1 MLSVL
6 RSLLAGPPG
15 ATSVEDAARWMAE
28 GAVLVD
34 VREPSEWQSGH
45 ARGAIHI
52 PLSEIQARGRKA
64 LEARGV
70 TAGAGDNVLLICR
83 SGMRS
88 GVACQAL
95 RGEASFKAI
104 NVKGGMIAWQ
114 RAGLPMEGSR

>member
-1 MLSVL
+1 M
-6 RSLLAGPPG
+6 ADG
-15 ATSVEDAARWMAE
+15 AP
-28 GAVLVD
+28 LID

-45 ARGAIHI
+45 ARGAIHV
-52 PLSEIQARGRKA
+52 PLGEIRAHGRHA

-70 TAGAGDNVLLICR
+70 TAGAGDTVLLICR